1 MPIISL
7 SSLSYT
13 NDVAIAQETC
23 SRLKY
28 RFVGPELYRE
38 ASERSGT
45 PVEILERALT
55 EPIRSLGFAFT
66 MRQEC
71 LAHVQAAV
79 SAHALKDDV
88 LYQCPF
94 GAHMIQG
101 VSHLLKVRLCARIED
116 RVALRSQREGCSPD
130 ASNTAIAKEDKGRLE
145 LANKLFGV
153 DDDSKD
159 IYDLVLDLSRLDM
172 GEAAEAIVDAAR
184 NSRYSPTTYSV
195 RRMEDQELGHR
206 IRAVLVDLDP
216 HVGVQVA
223 SRKVRIRI
231 RARGWAKKKTIATAD
246 ERARR
251 QGVESVT
258 IETVRDLMDRPS
270 YLH

>member
-7 SSLSYT
+7 SSQSYT
-13 NDVAIAQETC
+13 NDMAIAQEAC

-28 RFVGPELYRE
+28 QFVGPELYRE

-45 PVEILERALT
+45 PVAILERALT
-55 EPIRSLGFAFT
+55 EPIRPLGFAFT

-71 LAHVQAAV
+71 VAHVQAAV
-79 SAHALKDDV
+79 SAHGLQDNV
-88 LYQCPF
+88 LFQCPF

-116 RVALRSQREGCSPD
+116 RVALKSQREGCSLK
-130 ASNTAIAKEDKGRLE
+130 ASHTAIAKEDKGRLE
-145 LANKLFGV
+145 LASKLFGA
-153 DDDSKD
+153 DEDSED
-159 IYDLVLDLSRLDM
+159 VYDLVLDSSRLDM
-172 GEAAEAIVDAAR
+172 GEAVEAIVDAAR

-216 HVGVQVA
+216 NVVVQVE
-223 SRKVRIRI
+223 SRNARVRIK
-231 RARGWAKKKTIATAD
+231 AHGWSKKKTMSTAR
-246 ERARR
+246 ERTKS
-251 QGVESVT
+251 QGVEKVT
-258 IETVRDLMDRPS
+258 IEAARDLMDRAADL
-270 YLH
+270 Y